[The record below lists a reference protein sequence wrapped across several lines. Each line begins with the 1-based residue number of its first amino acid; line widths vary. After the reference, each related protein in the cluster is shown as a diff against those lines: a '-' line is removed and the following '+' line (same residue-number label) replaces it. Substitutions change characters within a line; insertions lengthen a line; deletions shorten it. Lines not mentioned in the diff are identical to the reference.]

1 MLFLW
6 HISIFSICALFAF
19 CCCFS
24 QCSWYICPAPWKFRR
39 APPCKHAFSTLGRI
53 KTFALLWQMEKPGI
67 WPFQAKNLG
76 RITPNDF
83 VKCRRGFYYTNILQ
97 NLFYK
102 VFNIIIFSLRMW
114 QRWRYIS
121 VCRVGPC
128 QWLPHHSEDTHWVH
142 GWDNQDQRC
151 DQRDQNTGQCQKCRT
166 CVISRGCAFLRL
178 LDLGCIFRACR
189 AETWKDSPQDKV
201 GRNRIPQQGG
211 WGHQSRAASVQTFM
225 PDK

>member
-1 MLFLW
+1 MLFPW
-6 HISIFSICALFAF
+6 HISIFSICALSSNISDISNNSNIPLFAF

-83 VKCRRGFYYTNILQ
+83 VKCRRGFYYTNMLQ

-142 GWDNQDQRC
+142 GWDNQDQRMWSKGSKH
-151 DQRDQNTGQCQKCRT
+151 RAVPKVQNLPVCYFARMCISEAPILDVFFEHAGQGLEKTPPKTR
-166 CVISRGCAFLRL
+166 
-178 LDLGCIFRACR
+178 
-189 AETWKDSPQDKV
+189 
-201 GRNRIPQQGG
+201 
-211 WGHQSRAASVQTFM
+211 
-225 PDK
+225 

>member
-1 MLFLW
+1 MLFLL
-6 HISIFSICALFAF
+6 HISIFSICALFQYLPVCLLLLLF
-19 CCCFS
+19 PV
-24 QCSWYICPAPWKFRR
+24 QLIYLPHAPWKFRR
-39 APPCKHAFSTLGRI
+39 APPCKHAFSSLGRI

-83 VKCRRGFYYTNILQ
+83 VKCRREFYYTNILQ

-142 GWDNQDQRC
+142 GWDNQDQRMWSKGSKH
-151 DQRDQNTGQCQKCRT
+151 RALPKVQNLDVFFEHPGQGLEKTPPKTR
-166 CVISRGCAFLRL
+166 
-178 LDLGCIFRACR
+178 
-189 AETWKDSPQDKV
+189 
-201 GRNRIPQQGG
+201 
-211 WGHQSRAASVQTFM
+211 
-225 PDK
+225 